1 MTKFLLRLLINGA
14 AFWAATVLIDG
25 INPANPNPVN
35 FFVLALIF
43 GVLNA
48 IIKPILKL
56 LTFPVILLT
65 LGLFTLVINTVLFWL
80 TGWLGRQFSFGFYV
94 DNWWAAFL
102 GAVVVMVIGMIGEML
117 FRDELKGRRKKRSR

>member
-1 MTKFLLRLLINGA
+1 MNKFLIRLLINGA
-14 AFWAATVLIDG
+14 AFWAATALIDG

-43 GVLNA
+43 GLLNT

-65 LGLFTLVINTVLFWL
+65 LGLFTLVINTGLFWL
-80 TGWLGRQFSFGFYV
+80 TGWLGRQFNFGFYV

-117 FRDELKGRRKKRSR
+117 FRDELKNRRKN